1 MCGARTKDEETEV
14 EGAQMQTIRTF
25 YHRYEYML
33 ERYLF
38 PVLLV
43 LYPLLRIRQGIDV
56 TDTTYSL
63 ANFAYFGEMEGTWMT
78 ATFLANALGSLLM
91 KLPYGDTLCGIYFY
105 TSLLPAATALLGYE
119 TLKKEMPAPAVFLGE
134 AAALGLCWCPV
145 TILYNYLTYL
155 LMTGGM
161 LLLYRGICLSGE
173 GEMQRKRQIACYV
186 GAGVLLGINVSVR
199 MPNIAQAAFII
210 GLWYAAGIDWRGKKR
225 GENGKGEKQG
235 DICRREAWK
244 RLWMDTLWCLAGY
257 VSGLGVMLAVISV
270 RYGFSAYPEMVTNL
284 FAMTEK
290 AVDYKPSAMLSGM
303 FGDYARGLFWLLF
316 AGVCMLAGAVLF
328 RLQERSRLCYGRQLG
343 MAAYTGVLLLL
354 LRFYWGKGVFSFRYY
369 EYSSMYYPAVLLLLV
384 GICLAVLAAL
394 SPARSRERRIL
405 SVLLLVQIF
414 VTPLGSNND
423 LYPILNALFLVLPF
437 TFGELWE
444 RGKKMEAGR
453 RVVLMLPAGLLCLFV
468 LVQSIGF
475 HLCFAFQDG
484 MDGEK
489 RSMQIETPAKA
500 RGVYTTERNGALL
513 EELALCAEELE
524 LAGREA
530 IFYGEIPGL
539 GYFLDMP
546 SALSTFWPD
555 LDSYRMQEFERDMEE
570 VEQSAAQGGRLPV
583 VFLAAADEAYLSGD
597 AEKVSLLGAD
607 KEKLSQDQKLEEL
620 KEFLEEN
627 QYEEVFC
634 NAAYAVYIAPEQ
646 E

>member
-1 MCGARTKDEETEV
+1 MEAEETEV

-25 YHRYEYML
+25 YHRYEYL
-33 ERYLF
+33 IEKYLF

-43 LYPLLRIRQGIDV
+43 LYPLVRIRQGIDV
-56 TDTTYSL
+56 SDTTYSL
-63 ANFAYFGEMEGTWMT
+63 ANFARFGEMEGTWMT
-78 ATFLANALGSLLM
+78 ATFLANALGSFLM

-105 TSLLPAATALLGYE
+105 TSLLPAATALLGYKV
-119 TLKKEMPAPAVFLGE
+119 LKKEMPAPLVFLGE

-155 LMTGGM
+155 LMTGGL
-161 LLLYRGICLSGE
+161 LLLYRGICLSDRGE
-173 GEMQRKRQIACYV
+173 TRRKRQVACYI
-186 GAGVLLGINVSVR
+186 GAGVLLGANVSVR
-199 MPNIAQAAFII
+199 MPNAVQAAFII
-210 GLWYAAGIDWRGKKR
+210 GLWYAAGIDRCRKK
-225 GENGKGEKQG
+225 
-235 DICRREAWK
+235 
-244 RLWMDTLWCLAGY
+244 LWMDTLWCLVGY
-257 VSGLGVMLAVISV
+257 VSGFGLMLALISM
-270 RYGFSAYPEMVTNL
+270 RYGWSAYPEMVTNL

-290 AVDYKPSAMLSGM
+290 AVDYKPSAMLTGM

-316 AGVCMLAGAVLF
+316 AGVCMLGGAVLF
-328 RLQERSRLCYGRQLG
+328 RLQERSRIRFARQLC
-343 MAAYTGVLLLL
+343 MAVYTGVLLVL
-354 LRFYWGKGVFSFRYY
+354 LRFYWGKGLFSFRYY
-369 EYSSMYYPAVLLLLV
+369 EYSSIYYPAVLLLLV
-384 GICLAVLAAL
+384 GICLAASAAL
-394 SPARSRERRIL
+394 SAARSRERRIL

-437 TFGELWE
+437 TFSELWE
-444 RGKKMEAGR
+444 RQKKMEAGR
-453 RVVLMLPAGLLCLFV
+453 RAVFMLPAGLLCLFV

-489 RSMQIETPAKA
+489 RTMQIETPVKA
-500 RGVYTTERNGALL
+500 RGVCTTERNGALL
-513 EELALCAEELE
+513 EELSHCAEELE
-524 LAGREA
+524 LAGRKA

-555 LDSYRMQEFERDMEE
+555 LDSYRMQEFERDMEA
-570 VEQSAAQGGRLPV
+570 VKRSAAQGEGLPV
-583 VFLAAADEAYLSGD
+583 VFLAAADAAYLSGD
-597 AEKVSLLGAD
+597 AEAMNWLGAD
-607 KEKLSQDQKLEEL
+607 QEKLSQDQKLEEL
-620 KEFLEEN
+620 GKFLEEN

-634 NAAYAVYIAPEQ
+634 NAAYAVYTTPEQ

>member
-1 MCGARTKDEETEV
+1 M
-14 EGAQMQTIRTF
+14 
-25 YHRYEYML
+25 
-33 ERYLF
+33 
-38 PVLLV
+38 LLV

-56 TDTTYSL
+56 SDTTYSL
-63 ANFAYFGEMEGTWMT
+63 ANFARFGEMEGTWMT
-78 ATFLANALGSLLM
+78 ATFLANALGSFLM

-119 TLKKEMPAPAVFLGE
+119 TLKKEMPAAVVFLGE

-155 LMTGGM
+155 LMIGGL
-161 LLLYRGICLSGE
+161 LLLYRGLCLSSRE
-173 GEMQRKRQIACYV
+173 EIRRKRQIACYV
-186 GAGVLLGINVSVR
+186 ASGALLGINVSVR
-199 MPNIAQAAFII
+199 MPNAAQAALII
-210 GLWYAAGIDWRGKKR
+210 GLWYAAGIDWCRSKRSGDAKEPKRRG
-225 GENGKGEKQG
+225 
-235 DICRREAWK
+235 ICRREAWK
-244 RLWMDTLWCLAGY
+244 RLWMDTLWCLLGY
-257 VSGLGVMLAVISV
+257 ALGFGLMLAVISV
-270 RYGFSAYPEMVTNL
+270 RYGWSAYPEMVTNL

-303 FGDYARGLFWLLF
+303 FEDYARGLFWLLF
-316 AGVCMLAGAVLF
+316 AGVCILAGAVLF
-328 RLQERSRLCYGRQLG
+328 RLQERSRLRYGRRLC
-343 MAAYTGVLLLL
+343 MAVYTGVFLLL
-354 LRFYWGKGVFSFRYY
+354 LRFYWGKGLFSFRYY

-384 GICLAVLAAL
+384 GIYLAVSTAL
-394 SPARSRERRIL
+394 SAARSRERRIL

-414 VTPLGSNND
+414 VTPLGSNNA

-437 TFGELWE
+437 TFSELWE
-444 RGKKMEAGR
+444 RRKRMEEGR
-453 RVVLMLPAGLLCLFV
+453 RTVLMLPAGLLCLFV

-500 RGVYTTERNGALL
+500 MGVYTTERNGALL

-546 SALSTFWPD
+546 SALSTYWPD

-570 VEQSAAQGGRLPV
+570 VKQSAVQGGGFPV
-583 VFLAAADEAYLSGD
+583 VFLAAADAAYLSGD
-597 AEKVSLLGAD
+597 AEAMSWLGVD
-607 KEKLSQDQKLEEL
+607 QEKLSQDQKLEEL
-620 KEFLEEN
+620 HEFLEEN

-634 NAAYAVYIAPEQ
+634 NAAYAVYTAPEQ